1 MLLIKQKQL
10 RNFVLDCCC
19 KNKKERKRELVE
31 DVETFAPESLE
42 HLFGKG

>member
-19 KNKKERKRELVE
+19 KNKKERKRV
-31 DVETFAPESLE
+31 AR
-42 HLFGKG
+42 